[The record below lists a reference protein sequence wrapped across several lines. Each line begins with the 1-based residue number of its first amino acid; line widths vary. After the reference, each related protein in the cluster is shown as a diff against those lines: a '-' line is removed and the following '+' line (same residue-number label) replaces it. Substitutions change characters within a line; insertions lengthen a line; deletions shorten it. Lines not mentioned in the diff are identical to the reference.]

1 MSEEIKPT
9 KALDE
14 LVKEVRELPQEPLVT
29 PLQPMADPHPSR
41 AYLHAPE
48 HELVGHPLRSVRRV
62 RQGVGQ
68 DRLLHLRGDPV
79 RVRAPSPRHAVQE
92 PLGPVHLK
100 VPSDLVELLPAVA
113 RDPARLRD
121 VAQLLG
127 EF

>member
-1 MSEEIKPT
+1 M
-9 KALDE
+9 A
-14 LVKEVRELPQEPLVT
+14 
-29 PLQPMADPHPSR
+29 PLQPVADPHPSDPSR

-48 HELVGHPLRSVRRV
+48 HQFVRHPLSPVRRV
-62 RQGVGQ
+62 RQRVGQ
-68 DRLLHLRGDPV
+68 DRLLHLRGDTV
-79 RVRAPSPRHAVQE
+79 RVRPSSPRHAVQE
-92 PLGPVHLK
+92 PLGPVHLE